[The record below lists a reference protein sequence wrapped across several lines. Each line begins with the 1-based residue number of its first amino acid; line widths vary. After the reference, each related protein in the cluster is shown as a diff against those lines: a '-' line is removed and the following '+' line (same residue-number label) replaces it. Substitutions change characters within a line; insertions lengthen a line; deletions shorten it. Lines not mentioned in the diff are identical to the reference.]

1 MTTSAQRRRQEKVS
15 KLNLIQTAL
24 FPDGNIPP
32 IEDIQSRIADGTHT
46 VRDAMIARMYKNG
59 LNIDPY
65 LLGEKNT
72 NEASR
77 KFATALSKAFP
88 NPTKVARNIDGTASI
103 IGSVD
108 RYGIAL
114 DSSFSDLETRS
125 RASDFSANIRDNF
138 VRPAIND
145 TKAVVEGDVKR
156 TKPGSKK
163 LAKGAIPIEVLQN
176 MLSGVSDITSVTLKD
191 GTVIP
196 AQTMRDA
203 VVASLLGLRGTD
215 LTGMVTTAEQ
225 AEELSPARPYY
236 DRETGTIVSP
246 DPELGGSG
254 RKGKGPDRQVGPV
267 LREILNRRYDNAIDG
282 ELFPDLDTK
291 IVAKQLNT
299 HLYSKIDAKTLA
311 KLKTAP
317 RGYTAGRKIT
327 ASAIANQLGDPQA
340 ASEIISHG
348 ESGLDDKIDRVM
360 TGFYTDVENVESIEA
375 RRLALLNF
383 EKLMADATGTVDAK
397 GLGTYLGLDLP
408 EEFNAQYPD
417 LALKRTDVGA
427 LVDTTPASPA
437 QVAASQAESA
447 AKSQQ
452 RAEEARLAG
461 QQAGEQADE
470 TILRRATKAEDVAA
484 AEEKLAGAGRDAKFD
499 SDVKKGNSAIDF
511 ITNMAKGKG
520 GDVLE
525 SAMAAAPLVAAGTA
539 EALSKIPMVGG
550 AAELGFGLFERS
562 QQPPLPEGEGP
573 FLVADTDSYSLATQ
587 YGAAQAERFG
597 LPPAAGKLAGAAAE
611 FFTGAPSAI
620 MERRG
625 KDVEYVE
632 PSMLREAR
640 ESREARQSRDE
651 FGNIDPDTGLPPQ
664 PRGSMLEA
672 GNAPSKVREARGRAL
687 RGETTS
693 MLDVQ
698 PQTL

>member
-1 MTTSAQRRRQEKVS
+1 MATSAQRKRQDKVS
-15 KLNLIQTAL
+15 KLNQIQAAL
-24 FPDGNIPP
+24 FPDGNIPSL
-32 IEDIQSRIADGTHT
+32 DSLQSKIADGTHT

-65 LLGEKNT
+65 LIGEKNT
-72 NEASR
+72 DEASR

-163 LAKGAIPIEVLQN
+163 LAKGAIPIEVLQD
-176 MLSGVSDITSVTLKD
+176 MLSGVSDITGVTLKD

-203 VVASLLGLRGTD
+203 AVASLLGLRGTD

-236 DRETGTIVSP
+236 DRDTGTIVSP

-267 LREILNRRYDNAIDG
+267 LREILNRRYDNAVDG

-348 ESGLDDKIDRVM
+348 ESGLDDKIDKVM

-408 EEFNAQYPD
+408 EDFNAQYPD

-452 RAEEARLAG
+452 RAQEARLAG
-461 QQAGEQADE
+461 QQAGEKADE
-470 TILRRATKAEDVAA
+470 TALRRATRAEDVAA

-511 ITNMAKGKG
+511 ITNMARGIDTDKLMIGAATTLGALGAIPGIGKVAKAG
-520 GDVLE
+520 ELGLE
-525 SAMAAAPLVAAGTA
+525 ALGAVGSAQEGASTREQMLQLGVPSGLSTAAGVAAGAADFVSPVPEQPVVADPFSTRPIERMA
-539 EALSKIPMVGG
+539 ADSPEVAASLQASGKMEPVNIPDPVPAQTGAL
-550 AAELGFGLFERS
+550 AAEGF
-562 QQPPLPEGEGP
+562 
-573 FLVADTDSYSLATQ
+573 
-587 YGAAQAERFG
+587 AERRNTARS
-597 LPPAAGKLAGAAAE
+597 AAMEGRRTELVNS
-611 FFTGAPSAI
+611 FFT
-620 MERRG
+620 M
-625 KDVEYVE
+625 
-632 PSMLREAR
+632 
-640 ESREARQSRDE
+640 
-651 FGNIDPDTGLPPQ
+651 NQ
-664 PRGSMLEA
+664 P
-672 GNAPSKVREARGRAL
+672 
-687 RGETTS
+687 
-693 MLDVQ
+693 
-698 PQTL
+698 

>member
-1 MTTSAQRRRQEKVS
+1 MATSAQRKRQDKVN
-15 KLNLIQTAL
+15 KLNQIQAAL

-32 IEDIQSRIADGTHT
+32 IEDIQSRIANGTHT

-65 LLGEKNT
+65 LVGEKNT
-72 NEASR
+72 DETSR

-114 DSSFSDLETRS
+114 DSQFSDLETRS
-125 RASDFSANIRDNF
+125 RASDFSATIRDNF

-156 TKPGSKK
+156 TKSGSKK

-203 VVASLLGLRGTD
+203 AVASLLGLRGTD

-225 AEELSPARPYY
+225 AEELSPAVPYY
-236 DRETGTIVSP
+236 DRDTGTIVSP

-282 ELFPDLDTK
+282 ELFPNLDTN

-383 EKLMADATGTVDAK
+383 EKLMADATETVDAK

-408 EEFNAQYPD
+408 EDFNAQYPD

-427 LVDTTPASPA
+427 LIDTTPASPA

-452 RAEEARLAG
+452 RAQEARLAG

-470 TILRRATKAEDVAA
+470 TVLRRATRAEDVAA

-511 ITNMAKGKG
+511 ITNMAKSG
-520 GDVLE
+520 GDTLKSTAFAATTAGLAFAKQAPGPLFDLVGGLLDKE
-525 SAMAAAPLVAAGTA
+525 SYDVAEQKGRTFVSELTGQPEDSFLSRMGGGAGVVGEMVTGAVADPEGAARTNLQMLSLMGRTPILDLTGSIPDAAPAQTGTLEAEDAASNVQDVENRA
-539 EALSKIPMVGG
+539 
-550 AAELGFGLFERS
+550 
-562 QQPPLPEGEGP
+562 
-573 FLVADTDSYSLATQ
+573 
-587 YGAAQAERFG
+587 
-597 LPPAAGKLAGAAAE
+597 
-611 FFTGAPSAI
+611 
-620 MERRG
+620 RRG
-625 KDVEYVE
+625 
-632 PSMLREAR
+632 
-640 ESREARQSRDE
+640 Q
-651 FGNIDPDTGLPPQ
+651 
-664 PRGSMLEA
+664 
-672 GNAPSKVREARGRAL
+672 
-687 RGETTS
+687 TTS